1 MGQMAAKT
9 GYVLRLAS
17 PGHGIGFR
25 DGMHGLEAAATT
37 MNGADRKAAKSELRA
52 VAGEGARL
60 AAIAARQGR
69 HAVGRAPRKTT
80 PPPSS
85 GGYRRILGAGW
96 LHCAARSKPSPS
108 QAANLCKASTCFQT
122 RKNYRIGEV
131 PARREAVA
139 DDAGDSGH

>member
-60 AAIAARQGR
+60 AAIAARRGR
-69 HAVGRAPRKTT
+69 HAV
-80 PPPSS
+80 
-85 GGYRRILGAGW
+85 
-96 LHCAARSKPSPS
+96 
-108 QAANLCKASTCFQT
+108 
-122 RKNYRIGEV
+122 
-131 PARREAVA
+131 
-139 DDAGDSGH
+139 D